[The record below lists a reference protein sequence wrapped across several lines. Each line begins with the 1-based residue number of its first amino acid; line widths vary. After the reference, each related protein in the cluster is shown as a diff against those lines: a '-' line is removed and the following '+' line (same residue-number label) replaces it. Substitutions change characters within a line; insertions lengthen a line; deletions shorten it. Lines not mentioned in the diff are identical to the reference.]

1 MKFVTHA
8 ETENFENR
16 KKVLG
21 IINMVDS
28 DRLE

>member
-1 MKFVTHA
+1 MRFV
-8 ETENFENR
+8 ENKDTENAGNR

-21 IINMVDS
+21 IVNMVDS